1 IKLLGIDDDHRN
13 ELLSSIIYIG
23 FGSITGND
31 SDRLLHVVL
40 EALKKTGYRALLYD
54 LAEFVDK

>member
-1 IKLLGIDDDHRN
+1 
-13 ELLSSIIYIG
+13 
-23 FGSITGND
+23 SITGND

-54 LAEFVDK
+54 LAEFVDKLPGKHFQSREHFT